1 MPSTPLARP
10 RRTVTA
16 AALPAGRG
24 DPWLWVRNPTRGTE
38 WTGGGAC
45 WTATAAFGLDQHRGQ
60 TRRPLQR
67 RRIGVPTERQ
77 SQPRGKEEWL
87 FKRERRCYV
96 CPAPH
101 DHLRG
106 PGERDDVT
114 SQLHHTRRLK
124 EGSQAHACLWS
135 LTRQNGGRGP
145 RQARGHARDDAAD
158 EWLMTAGAPAS
169 VSFCR

>member
-24 DPWLWVRNPTRGTE
+24 NPWLWVRNPTRGTE
-38 WTGGGAC
+38 WTGGGALLDGHC
-45 WTATAAFGLDQHRGQ
+45 CLWSRPALWPNATSTPEVKNRGTNRKAVTAK
-60 TRRPLQR
+60 
-67 RRIGVPTERQ
+67 
-77 SQPRGKEEWL
+77 GKGRMVIQEGKAVL
-87 FKRERRCYV
+87 RLST
-96 CPAPH
+96 PH

-106 PGERDDVT
+106 PGERDAVT

-124 EGSQAHACLWS
+124 AGSQAHACLWS
-135 LTRQNGGRGP
+135 LTRRNRGRGP
-145 RQARGHARDDAAD
+145 WQTRGHARDDAVD